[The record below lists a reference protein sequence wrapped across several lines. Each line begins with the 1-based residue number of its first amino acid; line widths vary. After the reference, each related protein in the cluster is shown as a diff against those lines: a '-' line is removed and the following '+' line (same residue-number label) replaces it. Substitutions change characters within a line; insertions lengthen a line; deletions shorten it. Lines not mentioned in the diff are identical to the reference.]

1 LLAGFPADGVGRG
14 TSIFTRSAG
23 LAAGSTGVCAT
34 GAGVTGATTN
44 GSGVSSS
51 SGRDG
56 AAKGNSVRGSQL
68 TTCMAVK

>member
-1 LLAGFPADGVGRG
+1 LLDGRAAAGVGRG
-14 TSIFTRSAG
+14 TSIFTRSVG
-23 LAAGSTGVCAT
+23 RTGGSACLSPTGT
-34 GAGVTGATTN
+34 GAIGVSTT
-44 GSGVSSS
+44 GSGACSS